1 MRGDGKRKAGS
12 RQEHGVRIGNGKQV
26 LNDRAFAY
34 DRAEWFR
41 AWEEARS
48 LNISGSAVAE

>member
-12 RQEHGVRIGNGKQV
+12 RQEHGVHIGNGKQV

-41 AWEEARS
+41 AWGNARD
-48 LNISGSAVAE
+48 LKISGSAVAE